1 MIRAICR
8 CMLLISALCL
18 AVPLAQASPLAAQ
31 LFGQHAQPSRA
42 APMPHGS
49 YARGC
54 ADGLVALPDTGPSW
68 QVMRPS
74 RNRAWGHPE
83 MIALLKELSEFAQT
97 LGWAGLYIGDISQPR
112 GGPMASGHASHQIG
126 LDADVWLLAPRKIN
140 LSRAARENAPFQSV
154 RSADQRSLNA
164 NWTSAHAALLQRAAR
179 DPRVDRIFITPPAK
193 IALCK
198 AATLSDRDWLQKIR
212 PYYGHDAHFHIRL
225 KCPAG
230 ADTCQPQTPTVDTL
244 SQGGDGC
251 DASLQWWVTDY
262 LTKPV
267 ASAKVTNKQTDT
279 PRPKG
284 ARALTLTDLPKTCH
298 RVVQTP

>member
-1 MIRAICR
+1 MMRAICR
-8 CMLLISALCL
+8 GLALIGALSQP
-18 AVPLAQASPLAAQ
+18 VPFAQASPLAAQ

-83 MIALLKELSEFAQT
+83 MIALLKDLSEFAQT

-126 LDADVWLLAPRKIN
+126 LDADVWLLPPRQIN
-140 LSRAARENAPFQSV
+140 LSRAARENMPFQSV
-154 RSADQRSLNA
+154 RSADQRGLNA
-164 NWTSAHAALLQRAAR
+164 NWTAAHAALLQHAAR

-198 AATLSDRDWLQKIR
+198 TATPADRLWLQKIR
-212 PYYGHDAHFHIRL
+212 PYYGHDAHFHVRL
-225 KCPAG
+225 KCPSG
-230 ADTCQPQTPTVDTL
+230 AQTCQPQTPTVETL
-244 SQGGDGC
+244 SNGGDGC
-251 DASLQWWVTDY
+251 DATLQWWVTDY
-262 LTKPV
+262 LKKSEV
-267 ASAKVTNKQTDT
+267 SAKATGKDTDT

-284 ARALTLTDLPKTCH
+284 ARALTLSDLPKICR
-298 RVVQTP
+298 RVVETP